1 MIMVLSWRDN
11 GIIFAII
18 NNYYTLI
25 IGLSTKNFFDNHRK
39 ARQNCRFISCY
50 LRDNMN
56 FTSICKAL
64 AKEQWHNCYIR

>member
-1 MIMVLSWRDN
+1 M
-11 GIIFAII
+11 
-18 NNYYTLI
+18 I
-25 IGLSTKNFFDNHRK
+25 IGLSRRDNPIINKKFFDNHRK
-39 ARQNCRFISCY
+39 ARQNCRFISYY